1 MLAVCAALGGE
12 GKMTL
17 KIWLWLLVAV
27 LVIWLARRLKKSPED
42 RWKFYF
48 KLVAIILLGAIA
60 VMLGIIVL

>member
-1 MLAVCAALGGE
+1 
-12 GKMTL
+12 MTPET
-17 KIWLWLLVAV
+17 WLWLLVAV
-27 LVIWLARRLKKSPED
+27 LVIWLARRLKKSPEV

>member
-1 MLAVCAALGGE
+1 
-12 GKMTL
+12 MTPE
-17 KIWLWLLVAV
+17 IWLWLLVAV